1 MGEIRHMKIENIFDE
16 LNQNKLIGDIP
27 SVYVVKIVIETLKI
41 LDRNNLIDLED
52 IPNEHESL

>member
-1 MGEIRHMKIENIFDE
+1 MKIENIFDE
-16 LNQNKLIGDIP
+16 LNQNTLIGDIP
-27 SVYVVKIVIETLKI
+27 SVYVVKIAIETLKI